1 MTVSTSPSQ
10 RSQTNTHRVTLR
22 VAVATRGDG
31 LVNQHFGHAS
41 SFQVYDVTESEALW
55 VEERAVTPYCH
66 GPDNGPGNL
75 DLILQ
80 TLQDCTAI
88 FVSRIGHG
96 PDDRLRKAGIEP
108 ICVYDAIETALFDF
122 FDSHQS

>member
-1 MTVSTSPSQ
+1 MTVTPLPSRLSSSNTN
-10 RSQTNTHRVTLR
+10 RSTLR

-41 SFQVYDVTESEALW
+41 SFQIYDVAENEAVW

-80 TLQDCTAI
+80 TLRDCKAV

-108 ICVYDAIETALFDF
+108 VRVYDAIETALFEF
-122 FDSHQS
+122 CNSRHS